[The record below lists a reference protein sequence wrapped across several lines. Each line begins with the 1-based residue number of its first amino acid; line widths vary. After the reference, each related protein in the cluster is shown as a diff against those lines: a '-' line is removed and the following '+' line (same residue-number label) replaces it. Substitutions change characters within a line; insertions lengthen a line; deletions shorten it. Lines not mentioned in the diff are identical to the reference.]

1 MHEQQTRT
9 KKLVETRLQVKLTSY
24 FACLV
29 LAALLFQFVLFAS
42 AMAGSA
48 AQLSEVSST
57 LYEEFRSSLFRSLA
71 YSIAVVLPLTMG
83 VGVLVTF
90 RIAGPVYR
98 FSQFLKSIAAGERP
112 ADCVLRKGDELQELC
127 TLLNRATAPQ
137 RLPAAKS
144 GAGESQAAA

>member
-1 MHEQQTRT
+1 MHEHQHRT
-9 KKLVETRLQVKLTSY
+9 KKLIDTRLQVKLTSY
-24 FACLV
+24 FVCLV

-42 AMAGSA
+42 VMADSA
-48 AQLSEVSST
+48 AELTEVSST
-57 LYEEFRSSLFRSLA
+57 LYEEFRSSLFRCLIYSLL
-71 YSIAVVLPLTMG
+71 VVLPLTIG
-83 VGVLVTF
+83 VGVLATF

-98 FSQFLKSIAAGERP
+98 FSQFLKSVADGQRP